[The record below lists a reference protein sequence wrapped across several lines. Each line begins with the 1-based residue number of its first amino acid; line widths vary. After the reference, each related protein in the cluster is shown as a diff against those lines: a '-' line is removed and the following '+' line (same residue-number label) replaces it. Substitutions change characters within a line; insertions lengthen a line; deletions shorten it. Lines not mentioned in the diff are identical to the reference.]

1 MSFIPQVSRV
11 SSQEEAV
18 QILMSAKADGCM
30 TNGYPTH
37 HIRKNGETVGYWSF
51 ATIPLVIAWHK
62 NDLKARDSAYL
73 FDMIDIVAAERGR
86 KEYMTTLCPD
96 SPYRP
101 LMPKFGF
108 SEFGNAVLFAKEVK

>member
-37 HIRKNGETVGYWSF
+37 HIRKNGETVGYW
-51 ATIPLVIAWHK
+51 
-62 NDLKARDSAYL
+62 
-73 FDMIDIVAAERGR
+73 
-86 KEYMTTLCPD
+86 
-96 SPYRP
+96 
-101 LMPKFGF
+101 
-108 SEFGNAVLFAKEVK
+108 